1 MYKLARKGQDF
12 SRTPQKI
19 NIYNIELL
27 GYEYPRFQIKVSVA
41 KEHTLE
47 L

>member
-12 SRTPQKI
+12 NRTPQKI

-27 GYEYPRFQIKVSVA
+27 GYEYQDFR
-41 KEHTLE
+41 
-47 L
+47 